1 MRPAAFRWPG
11 GFSSRARISAARLF
25 YLLSAELI
33 GVRTQTLALIQ
44 LRNLTQLLFIQAEIP
59 DVKVFS
65 DARRRD
71 GFRDHHQT
79 AVEMPADDD
88 LRRRFAVLIGEL
100 VDDFLI
106 EDAFAALGQRAPGFG
121 LDLVGGVPR
130 VQLTLLHKW
139 MVLSD

>member
-1 MRPAAFRWPG
+1 
-11 GFSSRARISAARLF
+11 
-25 YLLSAELI
+25 
-33 GVRTQTLALIQ
+33 
-44 LRNLTQLLFIQAEIP
+44 
-59 DVKVFS
+59 
-65 DARRRD
+65 
-71 GFRDHHQT
+71 
-79 AVEMPADDD
+79 MPADDD

-139 MVLSD
+139 MEFYLIDHRGDAGFINQLL